1 MNYTKWNSLLYHY
14 YFDNAED
21 NVFLF
26 VDKDTLMQY
35 ALESSLFDNTFA
47 TLEKKDY
54 RFNYDA
60 KLDYIWQDFCRIFK
74 DSTNKFSPS
83 LDYFKK
89 FVANKIAD
97 RSEELPQVFPFIAL
111 CLMPFEESQGL
122 NANNFYDRVLGFL
135 ECNGIIQKK
144 ISKNTFSKAFTEIK
158 GVIAMWEVL
167 GNWAKEMHLPYSPKF
182 TQRCDRNDYVYP
194 FVCECLITPTKR
206 QLFSVLFKN
215 IGLAPNVDYQF
226 SDNQIINY
234 LNNRYSDLG
243 LSTDL
248 WKKYHRDY
256 ASILVDEFKRA
267 YSKWDGSTRIIQRT
281 GTRKERTD
289 SGTVHNMF
297 LMMQNIMGDY
307 NFYLRLFA
315 PQIER
320 GEHVLLTINNEK
332 LDTRIGID
340 GFGHNPIL
348 KNSPLLFQALQNNE
362 NITFSE
368 SAKDKAIFAPVDFF
382 LFQQK
387 GMEFTSAC
395 SISKGGHFY
404 FLKRDDIQTYNNWLT
419 ENNSVLLKQNIK
431 NTGYSL
437 FNIPQVLTSLPLVS
451 KLTCEEKKSA
461 TLVNTFKLRLEGNT
475 YFLFN
480 GFPAYFDI
488 KGVDVTTD
496 VIATTYDEKDNPKNS
511 YKLEYCSDYNL
522 WKMPVI
528 KNVFDKSRDFKIF
541 NDGIPLSNYRY
552 SFRDLPDIIQTNYAE
567 LRYNKWGLYDPDGDF
582 QGLTLPDIKASGI
595 PIDMKRNME
604 LTGKEP
610 PANMDL
616 YIASDYILYYL
627 SSHPEKLTK
636 RSELKDFFNV
646 LNQNEI
652 IEENDIE
659 YKFNRLLNNYCR
671 LGYINYFYDRR
682 GAGESHLIS
691 VNRPTLIMLPP
702 KYNVVTIP
710 GLNRSFKCS
719 ESWFKFLLSGARTPA
734 FMNKVISLAKNSK
747 DIRVQV
753 CNAQTP
759 LYPHE
764 VIIWAYTESAIKDYA
779 QKLNIGLQ
787 FCIYSKTLFDKI
799 GDIDSYI
806 ENTLTNESQYG
817 YDNVQSFES
826 IDYSEI
832 AEVNTSQ
839 EYKIRMKN
847 YINRDNDV
855 VRYWPKTYNEE
866 NILWRNGH
874 VYPIEKFWSS
884 YVGAHINKAKIIRV
898 DNYHI
903 ITPYKFRLP
912 VIYDRAL
919 TLISGSLPS
928 IITNRQYLDY
938 SLYDSPFVHINS
950 QIITKKL
957 NQNY

>member
-35 ALESSLFDNTFA
+35 ALESSLFDNAFA
-47 TLEKKDY
+47 TLEKRDY

-243 LSTDL
+243 LSIDL
-248 WKKYHRDY
+248 WRKYYRDY

-348 KNSPLLFQALQNNE
+348 KNSPLLFHALHNNE

-404 FLKRDDIQTYNNWLT
+404 FLKRDDIQTYNNWLI

-451 KLTCEEKKSA
+451 KLTCEEKKTA

-488 KGVDVTTD
+488 KGIDVTTD

-636 RSELKDFFNV
+636 RSELKEFFNV

-874 VYPIEKFWSS
+874 VYPIEKFWAS